1 MTESIKTHVSIDV
14 LKDVLET
21 LQFKGSVFFESE
33 LSSPW
38 GLSLEKST
46 SPRFHVAVT
55 GNFHV
60 GVSDCE
66 SIEINEK
73 NLVLIPGGVEHW
85 IADKPGRKLVAS
97 NKASIA
103 CEIGEP
109 FFANGEVSNV
119 LICGLVKF
127 DRNVKHPIF
136 DALPSLIKIAGSD
149 NEVWSVVKLILSEL
163 NSGNKLD
170 SAIIDR
176 LAEILFIKILQIHV
190 RDNDVNFG
198 FLAALRDR
206 RIYRALEL
214 IHDAPERNWTLDMLG
229 EGSGMSRATLARK
242 FQEILGVS
250 PMAYLNN
257 WRVMRAYSL
266 VKYSSTPLDKVAEA
280 TGFASSKTLTKA
292 FKRCYGISP
301 AILRK
306 EKPWQLDQI
315 R

>member
-1 MTESIKTHVSIDV
+1 MIEPHVTERIKKVTESIKTHVSIDV

-136 DALPSLIKIAGSD
+136 DALPSLIKI
-149 NEVWSVVKLILSEL
+149 
-163 NSGNKLD
+163 
-170 SAIIDR
+170 
-176 LAEILFIKILQIHV
+176 LQIHV